1 LLVSWC
7 TYGRWGMTSS
17 DEDRDRTRR
26 PGAEDQG
33 WSSIGRILGG
43 WTVERSDDVVYGLH
57 RA

>member
-1 LLVSWC
+1 
-7 TYGRWGMTSS
+7 MTSS
-17 DEDRDRTRR
+17 DEDRDRTKR